1 MDNFGKEY
9 PAFNIGGGTRHVTTF
24 GGIISALILTVTFLY
39 ATIKMTQLVDPNPVM
54 TELTIPGY
62 YSSLDQFYLN
72 QNGFKMAFAVQ
83 GYLDKINRNKEEYV
97 KWIVR
102 LVG

>member
-9 PAFNIGGGTRHVTTF
+9 PAFNIGGGTRHVTTI
-24 GGIISALILTVTFLY
+24 GGIVSALILTVTLLY
-39 ATIKMTQLVDPNPVM
+39 ATIKMTQLINPNPVM
-54 TELTIPGY
+54 TELTVTGH
-62 YSSLDQFYLN
+62 YSSLDKFYLKE
-72 QNGFKMAFAVQ
+72 NGFKMAFAVQ